1 MFGYILKIRLALHFE
16 KFEKNKREENV
27 TEMTALE
34 DQWPSFFFFSP
45 KNKLQMKERD

>member
-34 DQWPSFFFFSP
+34 DQWPSFFFSP